1 MRAIKKITSIQNNT
15 LIIHGLDSMNYKE
28 VEVIIVPITDKKP
41 DGNSR
46 ANFQYTRN
54 NKL

>member
-15 LIIHGLDSMNYKE
+15 LIIHGLDSFNYKE

-41 DGNSR
+41 GINRESKFSAHR
-46 ANFQYTRN
+46 
-54 NKL
+54 K